1 MLSTTLC
8 GNIRK
13 ENKKSFGS
21 EFQGLAVSVDS
32 ETQLAIAKGQEDS
45 ILICTQLEMIYAFS
59 PNFDSSVN
67 WDQWLH

>member
-1 MLSTTLC
+1 MLSITLS

-13 ENKKSFGS
+13 RKEKTFVP

-32 ETQLAIAKGQEDS
+32 ETQLAIARGQEDS

-67 WDQWLH
+67 CDQ